1 MNRKFVWVLLASL
14 AVMALSAPAFGRAT
28 TAVGPVS
35 GTWTYTDSTPDPTSD
50 ADIAHHCTNPATHA
64 NGQTTPPA
72 PTDVNVQELKVK
84 KKGTLTLT
92 GHGTGDWAVE
102 VLNKKDVSIAG
113 NDVNPPEFET
123 LVASLP
129 KKGTYKVMWCN
140 LSGEPQITVDYTFK
154 Y

>member
-1 MNRKFVWVLLASL
+1 MNRRLLWLLVGL
-14 AVMALSAPAFGRAT
+14 AVLALSAPALGKAT
-28 TAVGPVS
+28 AARGPVS
-35 GTWTYTDSTPDPTSD
+35 GTWEYTDATMDPTSD
-50 ADIAHHCTNPATHA
+50 ADVAHHCTNPATHA

-84 KKGTLTLT
+84 KRGTLTLT

-113 NDVNPPEFET
+113 NDVNPPEFES
-123 LVASLP
+123 LVTTLP
-129 KKGTYKVMWCN
+129 KKGLYKVMWCN
-140 LSGEPQITVDYTFK
+140 LSGEPKITVDYTFS

>member
-1 MNRKFVWVLLASL
+1 MNRKLMWVLASV
-14 AVMALSAPAFGRAT
+14 AVMALSAPALGKVAAPT
-28 TAVGPVS
+28 N
-35 GTWTYTDSTPDPTSD
+35 GTWTYTDATPDPTAD
-50 ADIAHHCTNPATHA
+50 ADTAHHCTNPATHA

-92 GHGTGDWAVE
+92 GHVNGDWAVE

-123 LVASLP
+123 LVTTLP
-129 KKGTYKVMWCN
+129 KKGLYKVMWCN
-140 LSGEPQITVDYTFK
+140 LSGEPQITVDYSFK